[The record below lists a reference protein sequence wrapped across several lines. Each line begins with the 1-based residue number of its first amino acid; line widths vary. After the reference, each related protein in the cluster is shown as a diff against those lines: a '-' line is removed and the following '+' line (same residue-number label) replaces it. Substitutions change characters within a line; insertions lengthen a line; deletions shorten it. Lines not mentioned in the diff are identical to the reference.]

1 MMQHAP
7 KSEPHAAL
15 TPYSIGVKLKTL
27 RTERGLTLARL
38 GAEIGLSTALL
49 TNKSQSDLQ

>member
-1 MMQHAP
+1 MQHAP
-7 KSEPHAAL
+7 KNEPYAAL
-15 TPYSIGVKLKTL
+15 TPYSIGMKLKTL